1 MSTASSSKTG
11 KTQVRG
17 YSVAKGAVWQHYVRQ
32 VLLYAMLIFL
42 SILFLIPFYI
52 ILRNGLMTQPQ
63 ITAPDWVWLPT
74 TLHFENLDKLFN
86 DPLASMATG
95 LRNSLLI
102 AVTQVIGQMLF
113 ASMAGYGLARIPY
126 RYSNIVFY
134 VFLVTLMIPGAVTFV
149 PKYVVVSYLG
159 LVNTLQGIILPDL
172 FNVFAVFLFRQFYL
186 NFPRELEEAGRVDGL
201 NYWGIYWRLL
211 MPNSQVILVS
221 LGVLTFINS
230 WNSFLWPLIIGHDS
244 STWTVQVV
252 LSTFLT
258 AQTIN
263 LPALFMGAAVGIFPL
278 VVIFIVLQRYIVQGV
293 ARSGITG

>member
-1 MSTASSSKTG
+1 MPTVTSSASR
-11 KTQVRG
+11 TQVTS
-17 YSVAKGAVWQHYVRQ
+17 YTMAKGTTWQRNLGQVVIYAV
-32 VLLYAMLIFL
+32 LIFL

-52 ILRNGLMTQPQ
+52 IVRNGLMTQAE
-63 ITAPDWVWLPT
+63 ITAPDWAWLPRS
-74 TLHFENLDKLFN
+74 LHFENLDKLFN
-86 DPLASMATG
+86 DPLASMAVG

-102 AVTQVIGQMLF
+102 AVTQVFGQMLL

-126 RYSNIVFY
+126 RWRNIVFY
-134 VFLVTLMIPGAVTFV
+134 IFLVTLMIPGAVTFV

-159 LVNTLQGIILPDL
+159 MVNTLQGIIVPDL

-201 NYWGIYWRLL
+201 SYWGIYWRLL
-211 MPNSQVILVS
+211 IPNSRAILLS

-230 WNSFLWPLIIGHDS
+230 WNSFLWPLVIGHDS
-244 STWTVQVV
+244 STWTVQIV

-278 VVIFIVLQRYIVQGV
+278 LVVFIVLQRYIVQGV